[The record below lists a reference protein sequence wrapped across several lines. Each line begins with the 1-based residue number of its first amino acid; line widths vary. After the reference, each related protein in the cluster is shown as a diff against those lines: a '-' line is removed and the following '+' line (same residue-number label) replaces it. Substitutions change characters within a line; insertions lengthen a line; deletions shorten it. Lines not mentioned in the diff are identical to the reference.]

1 MAHKKTSFTVEKRV
15 RRIIREELSGINAS
29 IESDPIHNASSLIE
43 RLNTLLSYP
52 DDEVDLKE
60 VRRKVNN
67 LRNTLP
73 DIVEEINIIR
83 DTFVN
88 E

>member
-1 MAHKKTSFTVEKRV
+1 MGHDKTTAGVEKRV

-43 RLNTLLSYP
+43 RLDTLLSYP
-52 DDEVDLKE
+52 DEEVDLSE
-60 VRRKVNN
+60 VRRRVGN

-73 DIVEEINIIR
+73 EIFEEINIIR
-83 DTFVN
+83 DTFAN

>member
-1 MAHKKTSFTVEKRV
+1 MKVTKRQL
-15 RRIIREELSGINAS
+15 RRIIREELSGNNAS

-43 RLNTLLSYP
+43 RLDTLLSYP
-52 DDEVDLKE
+52 DEEVDLSE
-60 VRRKVNN
+60 VRRRVGN

-73 DIVEEINIIR
+73 EIVEEINIIR
-83 DTFVN
+83 DTFAN

>member
-1 MAHKKTSFTVEKRV
+1 MAHEKTNLTVEKRV